1 MRRVES
7 ASQVVCG
14 GSVRQTCLPL
24 NLRRPLRLNRF
35 RLNNVVMLK
44 KRLSDIWSLPAV
56 FFCLLLLVLPVA
68 AQNIAIHLKNGD
80 RITGRI
86 LSESTNAVTVTNFLG
101 TIQIPLNEIARR
113 EVLPTPPPPATTNIA
128 AAVSSAGTT
137 NVAT

>member
-14 GSVRQTCLPL
+14 ESVRQTCLPL
-24 NLRRPLRLNRF
+24 NLRRRARLNRF

-44 KRLSDIWSLPAV
+44 KRLSDIWSLPAI

-80 RITGRI
+80 RITGRV
-86 LSESTNAVTVTNFLG
+86 LSENTNAVTVTNFLG

-113 EVLPTPPPPATTNIA
+113 EVLPTPPPPAAPPATTNIA
-128 AAVSSAGTT
+128 SATSGL
-137 NVAT
+137 